1 MAFISWNGHSCRR
14 LQLLG
19 FKIHELGL
27 SSSRRP
33 WGSQV
38 FDQWILLLSLGRGGI
53 SHCLLGLHLLVLCAS
68 IAFSVHCRRFLTFIA
83 RGLSVSFHP
92 TVHQVNLDLQSRLSE
107 YQRRS

>member
-1 MAFISWNGHSCRR
+1 MAFISWNENSCRR

-53 SHCLLGLHLLVLCAS
+53 SHSLFAWLAFAGVVASPAHRKPFQS
-68 IAFSVHCRRFLTFIA
+68 IAAAF
-83 RGLSVSFHP
+83 
-92 TVHQVNLDLQSRLSE
+92 
-107 YQRRS
+107 